1 LINFKAKNNK
11 SQEKTDLTPL
21 FEDLVQIKKE
31 GKELQLNGKYPY
43 LDGDDAEKINKLLCA
58 NCEAHNPLIRDINKL
73 LQVLMRMDFVKDMI
87 KEADQQA
94 NMVETI
100 AKTSEEMAT
109 NIEGIAEFVKN
120 SLKSAHESNLKA
132 VKSKELMGNTI
143 GSIEQSFMETERA
156 KEQILEVNKQTE
168 KIDDMVN
175 IIMSVAAQ
183 TNLLALNASIEA
195 ARAGE
200 SGKGFAVVANEI
212 KNLAE
217 HTKESVNFIQDSVN
231 QLRSQMQN
239 SVRAIGKASES
250 FNKGKSDLDE
260 VLDAI
265 NEVDMSTD
273 QIENNM
279 QKINES
285 IEQQMALS
293 QEVSSSVQIV
303 NEKTKVLHQDSIR
316 TGKGFYEISL
326 EIDDIRKT
334 IITKAKNI
342 DLYDSLD
349 LVITDSLN
357 WRWRVYNMI
366 LGNTQVESALVADPN
381 QSRLGRWIQRFG
393 KSEPKFNSYISRME
407 MPRKN
412 LHSYAVTAVDA
423 YNGGDI
429 RAAEDALREVDK
441 YSAEIDSI
449 LREMQEIV
457 KN

>member
-1 LINFKAKNNK
+1 MINFKAKNNK
-11 SQEKTDLTPL
+11 TQEKTDLKPL
-21 FEDLVQIKKE
+21 FNDLEQMKKE
-31 GKELQLNGKYPY
+31 GKALPLSDKYPY
-43 LDGDDAEKINKLLCA
+43 LNVEDAEEINKLLCA
-58 NCEAHNPLIRDINKL
+58 NCDAHNPLIRDINRL
-73 LQVLMRMDFVKDMI
+73 LQVLMKMDFVKDMI
-87 KEADQQA
+87 TEADQQA

-120 SLKSAHESNLKA
+120 SLKSANESNLKA

-239 SVRAIGKASES
+239 SVKAIGKASES
-250 FNKGKSDLDE
+250 FSKGKSDLDE

-303 NEKTKVLHQDSIR
+303 NEKTKVLHKDSIR

-393 KSEPKFNSYISRME
+393 KTEPKFNAYISRME

-412 LHSYAVTAVDA
+412 LHSYAVIAVDA

-449 LREMQEIV
+449 LREMQATV
-457 KN
+457 KK